1 MDDRLA
7 VTGNGLTWQ
16 LDVAT
21 LPPMSRPSTPEPLDD
36 APEDLDPALAADAG
50 RPSLD
55 LATLPIV
62 GLTRRRVAM
71 IASAMLAA
79 WIVIAFARQV
89 AEASDASTRAE
100 DIAAGNA
107 MLGLEVAAMER
118 ELDAIARQRFIE
130 QQARAH
136 GVGGADEIPFTLAPD
151 APPLPDDAP
160 GSAAVRLGA
169 EVDDVAPLERW
180 LTVLF
185 GPSG

>member
-1 MDDRLA
+1 
-7 VTGNGLTWQ
+7 
-16 LDVAT
+16 
-21 LPPMSRPSTPEPLDD
+21 MSRPIDPAPLDD
-36 APEDLDPALAADAG
+36 DGRDALGGQLEPSLATETA
-50 RPSLD
+50 RPSVD

-62 GLTRRRVAM
+62 GLTRRRMAM

-89 AEASDASTRAE
+89 AEASDAVTRAQ
-100 DIAAGNA
+100 DIATGNA
-107 MLGLEVAAMER
+107 TLSLEVASMER
-118 ELDAIARQRFIE
+118 ELEAIARQRFIE

-151 APPLPDDAP
+151 PPALAHDAP

-169 EVDDVAPLERW
+169 EIDDVSPLERW

-185 GPSG
+185 GPST

>member
-1 MDDRLA
+1 
-7 VTGNGLTWQ
+7 
-16 LDVAT
+16 
-21 LPPMSRPSTPEPLDD
+21 MSRPIDPEPLDD
-36 APEDLDPALAADAG
+36 AGRDALGHGTDPALADEAV
-50 RPSLD
+50 RPTVD

-62 GLTRRRVAM
+62 GLTRRRMAM

-89 AEASDASTRAE
+89 AEASDAANRSQ
-100 DIAAGNA
+100 DIATGNA
-107 MLGLEVAAMER
+107 MLSLEVAGMER

-136 GVGGADEIPFTLAPD
+136 GVGGVDEIPFTLAAD
-151 APPLPDDAP
+151 APSLAPDAP

-169 EVDDVAPLERW
+169 EIEDVSPLERW

-185 GPSG
+185 GPST